1 MGRGYAARRVPVNEQ
16 DVNGRFGSTRMLGM
30 VGLKGWLSAAVLT
43 GATALGTAADEPTP
57 AQLREQ
63 VATLLEA
70 GDVSGALGVATRLVA
85 RSADV
90 GADDLLLLARTSYF
104 EALRRIGEGEAGG
117 GITDALWFDATDAAR
132 RAADLPG
139 GRVKGGTFLGF
150 VLVQR
155 GLYEEAVAALDTVLS
170 EDPDA
175 AEALAL
181 RGFAHSSLGHVDAA
195 LADLDAARARQPDR
209 FDVKV
214 HRARALAQRSLADG
228 AKELE
233 ALAND
238 PGVDDGFA
246 SDVAAILAPRPDL
259 ALSVLRKVVEHHTTP
274 SSVIVLA
281 RMLVE
286 SGDPTAATKL
296 LNAAIVEQPQ
306 NGSLRAWRA
315 EAVRR
320 ANAFDRGYVDDL
332 CFAAR
337 ADCDEAP
344 WARDLLN
351 LSVGLFVERNDWES
365 ARRMCEVLVELEERS
380 RVSLANLALTLRNL
394 GQVDASETL
403 YRELL
408 ERWPED
414 ASGWNDYGLLL
425 SGTRRVDDAAN
436 AFRTAAELGNIDA
449 TENLGVL
456 QLINGQPDAA
466 RKNFLDVLRREPA
479 RVRSGA
485 ALMRLTLARGG
496 D

>member
-1 MGRGYAARRVPVNEQ
+1 
-16 DVNGRFGSTRMLGM
+16 MLGM
-30 VGLKGWLSAAVLT
+30 IEGFGWVGTTVCCV
-43 GATALGTAADEPTP
+43 ATAYAVPADDPTP
-57 AQLREQ
+57 EQLREQ
-63 VATLLEA
+63 VATLLAA
-70 GDVSGALGVATRLVA
+70 GDVPGALGAATRLVA
-85 RSADV
+85 LGPGDDV
-90 GADDLLLLARTSYF
+90 DDLLLLARTSYF

-117 GITDALWFDATDAAR
+117 GITDALWFDAIDAAR
-132 RAADLPG
+132 RAARLPG
-139 GRVKGGTFLGF
+139 GGVEGGTFLGF

-155 GLYEEAVAALDTVLS
+155 GEYEDAIAALDAVLK
-170 EDPDA
+170 EDAEA

-181 RGFAHSSLGHVDAA
+181 RGFAHSGLGHVEAA
-195 LADLDAARARQPDR
+195 LADLDAARARLPDR
-209 FDVKV
+209 FDIKV

-228 AKELE
+228 AQELE

-246 SDVAAILAPRPDL
+246 ADVAAILAPRPDL
-259 ALSVLRKVVEHHTTP
+259 ALAVLRKVIERHATP
-274 SSVIVLA
+274 SAVVVYA
-281 RMLVE
+281 RTLIQ
-286 SGDPTAATKL
+286 SGDPNGAATV
-296 LNAAIVEQPQ
+296 LNSAIASEPD

-315 EAVRR
+315 EAARR

-344 WARDLLN
+344 WAHDLLN

-380 RVSLANLALTLRNL
+380 RVSLANLALTSRNL
-394 GQVDASETL
+394 GRVDEGETL

-425 SGTRRVDDAAN
+425 SGTNRVDDAIV
-436 AFRTAAELGNIDA
+436 AFQTAAELGNIDA
-449 TENLGVL
+449 TENLAMV
-456 QLINGQPDAA
+456 QLATGRTDAA

-485 ALMRLTLARGG
+485 ALMRLTLHEGG
-496 D
+496 N